1 MHGLAYLR
9 LTSTSMFMSR
19 SLNMDGIQISLWE
32 VAWLTC
38 MQNVGA
44 WRMLGECPTRC
55 HHIMWSL
62 GTILGRC
69 AMHGH
74 WKGALKHFELIH
86 EEGVQPNDI
95 TFVCLLSACS
105 HAGLV
110 DEGICYAS
118 MSAVYKIF
126 AKSEHYTCMV
136 DLLGHAGHLQE
147 EENMIKK
154 MPCQPHVAAWKALLG
169 ACRIQGNVEM
179 AEHVARQ
186 VLELEPENAAG
197 YVMLSNIYAAAA
209 NKHLC
214 EDDVDRE
221 ARGMKKQPGHI
232 CVELNILYYTCC

>member
-1 MHGLAYLR
+1 
-9 LTSTSMFMSR
+9 
-19 SLNMDGIQISLWE
+19 
-32 VAWLTC
+32 
-38 MQNVGA
+38 
-44 WRMLGECPTRC
+44 MLGECPTRC